1 MGTQKPLLVPWLIE
15 QLNNQRYPGV
25 SWLNSEK
32 TLFRVPWKH
41 ASRQSINPRDFQ
53 IFEKT
58 IPENARTPSEWKRN
72 FRSALNRK
80 DGIEMV
86 EDKSTDPED
95 PHKVYKI
102 SVNIDNLN
110 NPTVEVIHAP
120 LIPAEN
126 RRSQGMSSSFSQEN
140 VLSPLDCS
148 SFDNEGDS
156 PMWCQALSKLDLDS
170 STTSVTPLE
179 PTVGTNE
186 FVPYSGMAAENIIG
200 YGSPPSSNL
209 ELYSPIAM
217 NSPLEQL
224 ITTPF
229 ETAFEVRAFYRGRQ
243 VLHKVINKVN
253 PRGLCFVP
261 PGVRGNYLDLADVSL
276 PDPTILNDKRQAE
289 YTLRLLKGVSPGVVL
304 RIEGNQLCGMRTGT
318 CHVYW
323 SQSEIPGDGIRHG
336 NLLKEQFVPIFN
348 LQHFISDLIG
358 YMEGRNGCP
367 NYNWWLCFGEEWPD
381 SNCVWKKKLIM
392 VQVIPKVL
400 ETLCE
405 LGKIH
410 GASSLT
416 NNEPDLRISDSLQH
430 QQLLEQLRKWEEKMD
445 TV

>member
-1 MGTQKPLLVPWLIE
+1 
-15 QLNNQRYPGV
+15 
-25 SWLNSEK
+25 
-32 TLFRVPWKH
+32 
-41 ASRQSINPRDFQ
+41 
-53 IFEKT
+53 
-58 IPENARTPSEWKRN
+58 
-72 FRSALNRK
+72 
-80 DGIEMV
+80 
-86 EDKSTDPED
+86 
-95 PHKVYKI
+95 
-102 SVNIDNLN
+102 
-110 NPTVEVIHAP
+110 
-120 LIPAEN
+120 
-126 RRSQGMSSSFSQEN
+126 
-140 VLSPLDCS
+140 
-148 SFDNEGDS
+148 
-156 PMWCQALSKLDLDS
+156 
-170 STTSVTPLE
+170 
-179 PTVGTNE
+179 
-186 FVPYSGMAAENIIG
+186 
-200 YGSPPSSNL
+200 
-209 ELYSPIAM
+209 M

-229 ETAFEVRAFYRGRQ
+229 GKFPESSGNNKFSIVTLENPWPYRIWISFFLETAFEVRAFYRGRQ

-392 VQVIPKVL
+392 VQVSSCPKVWHMIIPL
-400 ETLCE
+400 ELKVSHHLSGKEE
-405 LGKIH
+405 LFLYLAIYCLL
-410 GASSLT
+410 LT
-416 NNEPDLRISDSLQH
+416 DS
-430 QQLLEQLRKWEEKMD
+430 
-445 TV
+445 VI